1 MRRQEL
7 LWYAIA
13 LDILL
18 FNLKCRFNLEIECS
32 TWNKNASLKSILP
45 LERECILSLL
55 QSRLSLLHSFV
66 LSVLSMWTLDFS
78 IPEKNLPKRIDICEN
93 DYSLKQRVK

>member
-7 LWYAIA
+7 LWYATA

-32 TWNKNASLKSILP
+32 TWNKGASLKSILP
-45 LERECILSLL
+45 LERECIFFLLSAILGKG
-55 QSRLSLLHSFV
+55 V
-66 LSVLSMWTLDFS
+66 LV
-78 IPEKNLPKRIDICEN
+78 NLNSNSYI
-93 DYSLKQRVK
+93 